1 MKPNQIIIEKAKR
14 RKSGLNSWWAL
25 GLLTTGLTTGFA
37 LGIHQDKKMRDSAL
51 ETAKQT
57 ISSQKKF
64 IHTLAKENAAYKTYS
79 TVAERMANSMKFYPT
94 LTDGISALPEAEQEE
109 AFRQAEIEDSKEKK
123 KIDDAIKTLGIDQND
138 LIFLQKGLKRER

>member
-1 MKPNQIIIEKAKR
+1 MKQNLIFLEKAKP
-14 RKSGLNSWWAL
+14 RKSNLNGWLAL

-37 LGIHQDKKMRDSAL
+37 LGVHQEKKTANKAL
-51 ETAKQT
+51 EAAKQSIT
-57 ISSQKKF
+57 NQKRF
-64 IHTLAKENAAYKTYS
+64 IHTLPKENAAYKTYS

-109 AFRQAEIEDSKEKK
+109 AFRQAEIEDAKEKK